1 MATLPS
7 SIHILYTGGTIG
19 MGPRDPGKP
28 GSPLTPQ
35 SFGDLQ
41 RYVPGLAADPRIR
54 LTFESFE
61 RPIDSSSLGP
71 AHWVEIA
78 RVIERAYAAHDG
90 FVILHGT
97 DTLAYT
103 ASALAFLLENLAK
116 PVVVTGSQLPIS
128 DVRTDA
134 VQNLVNAVQVA
145 AGPAFGL
152 PLIPEVVVVFADRI
166 LRGCR
171 VRKVSTT
178 SWAGFDSP
186 NYPPLGTIGDRIRI
200 DPRLVRPVPGE
211 QPGSLAALHV
221 HTRLDTRVLDIGLTP
236 GLQPG
241 HLESILLGE
250 AGIEAVLLRT
260 FGAGNAPDDP
270 EFLGVIEKVTRS
282 KKVVLNV
289 TQCLEGM
296 VEMGLYASSA
306 GLLERGVISALDQT
320 PEAALTKLMWTLG
333 VAHGNRDDVAR
344 RMQLNQRGEQSFNL
358 FDLRFGACAEP
369 VRRFAGHAALDP
381 QFEPGRL
388 SRAVVRLAGLA
399 PTEASSL
406 AVFLSGPAGDPVH
419 VADIALSGHPA
430 NLAVQL
436 DQFKVRSALNAN
448 NGSRSLTMTVATPG
462 SEEEARLSFRG
473 LFLALITRA

>member
-1 MATLPS
+1 MAALS
-7 SIHILYTGGTIG
+7 ARIHILYTGGTIG
-19 MGPRDPGKP
+19 MGPREPGKP
-28 GSPLTPQ
+28 GSPLAPQ

-41 RYVPGLAADPRIR
+41 RYVPGLAADPRLS

-61 RPIDSSSLGP
+61 RPIDSSNLGP
-71 AHWVEIA
+71 AHWIEIA
-78 RVIERAYAAHDG
+78 RVIERAYASHDG

-103 ASALAFLLENLAK
+103 ASALGFVLENLAK

-200 DPRLVRPVPGE
+200 DTRLVRPRPE
-211 QPGSLAALHV
+211 APLLV

-236 GLQPG
+236 GLAPG
-241 HLESILLGE
+241 HLETILLGE
-250 AGIEAVLLRT
+250 ADIEAILLRT
-260 FGAGNAPDDP
+260 FGVGNAPDDP
-270 EFLGVIEKVTRS
+270 EFLRVIERATKS

-296 VEMGLYASSA
+296 VEMGLYAASA
-306 GLLERGVISALDQT
+306 GLVERGVISALDQT

-333 VAHGNRDDVAR
+333 VAQGNRDEVTR
-344 RMQLNQRGEQSFNL
+344 QMQVNQRGEQSFNL
-358 FDLRFGACAEP
+358 FDLRFGSCAEP
-369 VRRFAGHAALDP
+369 ARRFAGQAAIDPRFDHA
-381 QFEPGRL
+381 RL
-388 SRAVVRLAGLA
+388 SRAVVRIAGLA
-399 PTEASSL
+399 APAADAAASL
-406 AVFLSGPAGDPVH
+406 AVYLNDVC
-419 VADIALSGHPA
+419 VAETTGTLTE
-430 NLAVQL
+430 NLALQL
-436 DQFKVRSALNAN
+436 EPAKVEVALA
-448 NGSRSLTMTVATPG
+448 RDRQTASLMLAVAG
-462 SEEEARLSFRG
+462 EEAQISFRG
-473 LFLALITRA
+473 LFLALITKA